1 MAKHSH
7 LPKYNEF
14 LNPLFQAL
22 HDQIAVNS
30 GPDRFS
36 TIFIHYARFD
46 TQRPFG
52 SNEMAVIVPEK
63 EDQALIHHRLF
74 SEIELG
80 IIKDSTRAELLSI
93 IKKMID
99 RHSID
104 AVILDCTELPLIN
117 PG

>member
-1 MAKHSH
+1 MAKNSH

-46 TQRPFG
+46 AQRPTREATRDG
-52 SNEMAVIVPEK
+52 ATPIDLMDGDQLADKLK
-63 EDQALIHHRLF
+63 ELR
-74 SEIELG
+74 LG
-80 IIKDSTRAELLSI
+80 IKPEIVDSVEV
-93 IKKMID
+93 
-99 RHSID
+99 D
-104 AVILDCTELPLIN
+104 ADWFKNI
-117 PG
+117 

>member
-46 TQRPFG
+46 AQRTGLVAFG
-52 SNEMAVIVPEK
+52 KRNQLCRGMSGEK
-63 EDQALIHHRLF
+63 
-74 SEIELG
+74 G
-80 IIKDSTRAELLSI
+80 PLL
-93 IKKMID
+93 K
-99 RHSID
+99 
-104 AVILDCTELPLIN
+104 
-117 PG
+117 

>member
-7 LPKYNEF
+7 LPKYNEL

-46 TQRPFG
+46 TQRLSCYMTDRAAFG
-52 SNEMAVIVPEK
+52 
-63 EDQALIHHRLF
+63 
-74 SEIELG
+74 
-80 IIKDSTRAELLSI
+80 T
-93 IKKMID
+93 
-99 RHSID
+99 
-104 AVILDCTELPLIN
+104 
-117 PG
+117 